1 MQPPHIKEKAIQ
13 YRKQGYSYGM
23 ILEKL
28 DSTPAKSTLSDWLK
42 NIPYKPNKEVTKRIA
57 LGQQKSGKS
66 KHDEMIND
74 IHEMKKLAKRGLGC
88 LTKRD
93 LWLLG
98 IGVYLGEGAKI
109 NEHIRIS
116 NSDPKI
122 INIAIKWFKEIC
134 ELSNKNFAPCL
145 HLYPDNDVKKTLS
158 FWSKT
163 TGIPKKQFMK
173 TYIDTRTNKSGKRN
187 KKLPYGTLHLRI
199 KSCGK
204 KEHGRSLHRL
214 IMGWIESSIE
224 QINARK

>member
-1 MQPPHIKEKAIQ
+1 MQPPHIREKAIQ

-28 DSTPAKSTLSDWLK
+28 DSPPAKSTLSEWLK
-42 NIPYKPNKEVTKRIA
+42 NIPYKPNKEVVKRIA
-57 LGQQKSGKS
+57 QGQQRSGKF
-66 KHDEMIND
+66 KHDKMVKD
-74 IHEMKKLAKRGLGC
+74 IYKMKKLAKKELGR

-98 IGVYLGEGAKI
+98 IGIYLGEGAKT

-122 INIAIKWFKEIC
+122 INTAIKWFKEIC
-134 ELSNKNFAPCL
+134 ELSNKNLSPCL
-145 HLYPDNDVKKTLS
+145 HLYPDNDIQKTIS

-199 KSCGK
+199 KSYGK
-204 KEHGRSLHRL
+204 EEYGRSLHRR
-214 IMGWIESSIE
+214 IMGWIESSTE
-224 QINARK
+224 QINVRE